1 MSYTIDIT
9 SKFEDDIN
17 AVIDYFLHTLY
28 NSAAA
33 ERLINKAEKTILQ
46 IGENPLLFPLYH
58 DEKIAEKGY
67 RYTVISN
74 YLIFYSVD
82 ESEKIIHILRFIY
95 GGRNV
100 SDILS

>member
-9 SKFEDDIN
+9 KKFEDDIS
-17 AVIDYFLHTLY
+17 AVTDYFLHNLY

-33 ERLINKAEKTILQ
+33 ERLISKTEKTILQ
-46 IGENPLLFPLYH
+46 IGDNPLLFPLYH

-74 YLIFYSVD
+74 YLLFYSVD
-82 ESEKIIHILRFIY
+82 ESKKIIHILRFIY